1 MKMLL
6 QNLYM
11 AMKEVNMRG
20 GYISR
25 KDAIYYAR
33 WEGAYKVVMLLE
45 QMPKADVKP
54 VKRGRWTDHH
64 CTHIEQLDANFIQA
78 KCTCCGR
85 YSDKIDSFCRYLDLE
100 FCSHC
105 GADMRKED

>member
-1 MKMLL
+1 
-6 QNLYM
+6 M
-11 AMKEVNMRG
+11 AYKLSNAV
-20 GYISR
+20 
-25 KDAIYYAR
+25 YYAR
-33 WEGAYKVVMLLE
+33 MKETAVNQIKPE
-45 QMPKADVKP
+45 DIQP

-64 CTHIEQLDANFIQA
+64 CTHIEQLDANLIQA